1 VLTVM
6 RCSLV
11 ILRNSLFILRCPGR
25 RVVDEV
31 IGQCLFAIDDGGD
44 ERLGG
49 VAVVDC
55 GDMVEGS
62 VPRACEVVHRL
73 RGQWVIW
80 QIGSVAA
87 LLDGETGEGMDE
99 RLVTVITTEGP
110 VEVAFGALSESI
122 E

>member
-1 VLTVM
+1 M
-6 RCSLV
+6 
-11 ILRNSLFILRCPGR
+11 G
-25 RVVDEV
+25 DEV
-31 IGQCLFAIDDGGD
+31 IGQCLLTLDDWND

-49 VAVVDC
+49 IAVLEC
-55 GDMVEGS
+55 GEITEGS